1 VTKLTKFTYEAT
13 AIFALILLII
23 IIFFKVFISG
33 FEVFSLSVLLSFI
46 VANIAFAILF
56 AWWANLRIF
65 SHHILKYMHP
75 SSLEFD
81 QRAFEHLSQSEADKV
96 KKWAQTIN
104 RIATAV
110 NNGSIHIKQAT
121 KQIEAVSND
130 INEMI
135 FQEETQSQ
143 KLQDTTETIHSIS
156 NDILDIANAARQ
168 VAIDSKSSSDEGM
181 ALIRDVMA
189 NLNTLTSNIE
199 TATAKVGDIQES
211 VSTIMLAL
219 QNITGIADQTNLL
232 ALNAAIE
239 AARAGEQGRG
249 FAVVADEVRKL
260 AVRTADSAKEV
271 TGIVT
276 ILKTSVETNSDVMT
290 SLVSQVEQ
298 DKEKASRT
306 EKLLVKMERHTSTYQ
321 DSTINI
327 YNNVKRQIDCFS
339 MLQGSLSQLFNMLAK
354 SHEKIG
360 NTSSISSNLSN
371 VERDLTEVVAG
382 VSFEKIGKENLVKD
396 TDERRIKDRSFGS
409 FIVIIENDGVIK
421 QAISTDVSDTG
432 INLAVPLEMKKGDI
446 VNLKIQSPA
455 NEQKY
460 IQINAEIMWVN
471 KEVKTNFRYGMRF
484 MFEKQEQ
491 RAEVKECV
499 NYYN

>member
-1 VTKLTKFTYEAT
+1 VTKITKLICEAT
-13 AIFALILLII
+13 AIFALLLLTILIV
-23 IIFFKVFISG
+23 FKVLILG
-33 FEVFSLSVLLSFI
+33 FEILSLSVILSFTVI
-46 VANIAFAILF
+46 TFVFALVF
-56 AWWANLRIF
+56 SWWANYRIF
-65 SHHILKYMHP
+65 SHHILNYMSP
-75 SSLEFD
+75 NSLEFD
-81 QRAFEHLSQSEADKV
+81 QRAFEHVSQPQADKI
-96 KKWAQTIN
+96 KKWALNIN

-121 KQIEAVSND
+121 KQIESVSND

-135 FQEETQSQ
+135 FQEETQSRKVQ
-143 KLQDTTETIHSIS
+143 EATETIHGIS
-156 NDILDIANAARQ
+156 NDILDVAHNARQ

-181 ALIRDVMA
+181 ALIRDVMG
-189 NLNTLTSNIE
+189 NLNILTSNIE

-271 TGIVT
+271 TEIVT
-276 ILKTSVETNSDVMT
+276 VLKTSVETNSDVMT

-298 DKEKASRT
+298 DKDKAART
-306 EKLLVKMERHTSTYQ
+306 EKLLVKMESHTSTYQ

-327 YNNVKRQIDCFS
+327 YNNVKKQIDCFN
-339 MLQGSLSQLFNMLAK
+339 MLQDSLAQLFGMLAK

-371 VERDLTEVVAG
+371 VEKDLSASISG
-382 VSFEKIGKENLVKD
+382 ISFEKISKINLVKD

-409 FIVIIENDGVIK
+409 FIIILENDGTVK

-432 INLAVPLEMKKGDI
+432 INLAVPMLMSKGDI
-446 VNLKIQSPA
+446 VSLKIQSPA
-455 NEQKY
+455 NEREN
-460 IQINAEIMWVN
+460 IEINAEIMWVN
-471 KEVKTNFRYGMRF
+471 KELKNNYRYGMRF
-484 MFEKQEQ
+484 MFERPEQ
-491 RAEVKECV
+491 RIEIKNCIS
-499 NYYN
+499 YYD